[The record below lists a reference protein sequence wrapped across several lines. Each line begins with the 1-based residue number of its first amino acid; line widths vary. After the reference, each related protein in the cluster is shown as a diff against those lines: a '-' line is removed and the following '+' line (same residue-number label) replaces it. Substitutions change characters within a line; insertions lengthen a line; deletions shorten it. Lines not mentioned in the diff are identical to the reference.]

1 MTLQEVRAWAR
12 EVSGSAVQARITL
25 AAGGL
30 AYFVA
35 LALAPAALALGAIV
49 GLLLTPQQVHS
60 VLDSVVTRL
69 PQLASIGPV
78 VQGLV
83 STIATASSTSVT
95 IATVV
100 SLVLAV
106 WAASN
111 VAVGVRMALAPLY
124 GTVTV
129 RGGFVPR
136 VMAAVATFVVLV
148 VAAAL
153 VVLAAVLPQVLAFF
167 HVDVTWLLDS
177 PVAAVVVLTAL
188 VVLVARR
195 VMRRAGGLARGWRS
209 PGPPLAAV
217 WILVVTLGVGI
228 FVRLSTSLTA
238 ATAIFGS
245 LIVVLLWLYLSFL
258 GLLVAAVV
266 DAQAGAPAAMPTP
279 RF

>member
-100 SLVLAV
+100 SLLLAV

-167 HVDVTWLLDS
+167 HVDVSWLLDS
-177 PVAAVVVLTAL
+177 PVAAVVVLTLL
-188 VVLVARR
+188 VLLVARR

-266 DAQAGAPAAMPTP
+266 DAQAGAPAAQPTP